1 MQTKK
6 KQLFNRGDVWLF
18 DLSPAIGS
26 EQRGLRPCYIIQNDI
41 GNCFAPTVIA
51 IPMTTATTKHNVPTH
66 VVIDEDEAAAAG
78 LYKTSTVLCEQI
90 MTLDKR
96 RAKKKYG
103 RIQSADLQHKIDLAV
118 KLSLRLMD

>member
-1 MQTKK
+1 MQNKK

-18 DLSPAIGS
+18 NLSPATGS
-26 EQRGLRPCYIIQNDI
+26 EQGGLRPCYIIQNDI
-41 GNCFAPTVIA
+41 GNYYAPTVIA

-66 VVIDEDEAAAAG
+66 VAVSEDEAAAAG
-78 LYKTSTVLCEQI
+78 LRGASIVLCEQI
-90 MTLDKR
+90 MTLDKC

-103 RIQSADLQHKIDLAV
+103 RIQSADLQRKIDLAV

>member
-1 MQTKK
+1 MKK
-6 KQLFNRGDVWLF
+6 KNEQLFNRGDVWLF
-18 DLSPAIGS
+18 NLSPAIGS
-26 EQRGLRPCYIIQNDI
+26 EQGGLRPCYIIQNDI
-41 GNCFAPTVIA
+41 GNYYAPTVIA
-51 IPMTTATTKHNVPTH
+51 IPMTTATTKHSVPTH
-66 VVIDEDEAAAAG
+66 VVLNDDEAAAAG
-78 LYKTSTVLCEQI
+78 LYKSSTILCEQI

>member
-26 EQRGLRPCYIIQNDI
+26 EQGGLRPCYIIQNDI
-41 GNCFAPTVIA
+41 GNYYAPTVII

-66 VVIDEDEAAAAG
+66 VEVDENEAAAAG
-78 LYKTSTVLCEQI
+78 LYKASTILCEQI

-103 RIQSADLQHKIDLAV
+103 RIQSADLQYKIDLAV